1 MNISHL
7 NVSRKET
14 RLEGVDYLNCWNI
27 LEGNN
32 YSLEPQI
39 ILCCCI
45 MSIMIVNMI
54 VLWWRN
60 DQICKNLMQIF
71 SVNYNIHSQ
80 VRG

>member
-39 ILCCCI
+39 ILCCCSV
-45 MSIMIVNMI
+45 SITIVKI
-54 VLWWRN
+54 LLLCWRN
-60 DQICKNLMQIF
+60 DQICKNLMLSF
-71 SVNYNIHSQ
+71 FVNYNIH
-80 VRG
+80 